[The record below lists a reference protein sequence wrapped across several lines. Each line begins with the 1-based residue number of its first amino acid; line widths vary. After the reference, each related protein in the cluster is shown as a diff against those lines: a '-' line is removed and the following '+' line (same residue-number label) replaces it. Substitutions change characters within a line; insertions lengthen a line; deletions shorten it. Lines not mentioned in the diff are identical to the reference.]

1 MQKIPAVRVAIT
13 RGATPAGRAVHAAAA
28 HPLEGPA
35 PVAATPV
42 VPAMPAVKS
51 VDDHG
56 VNNSGLNG
64 LTVNGTSALD
74 TGTFTVSAVQPIQYT
89 VREVPGLLDPANETL
104 LSGVIPESHPLQ
116 LAPGR
121 IPTEDRPKRL
131 VVVDDNVDLHFGDQI
146 RAYFAAHNADAHFL
160 VLPTCEDNKNFDLV
174 FRVAEEI
181 EKVKLNRRKEPL
193 IAIGGGVCLDVC
205 GLAANLYRRNTP
217 IIKVPTTLMGVVD
230 ASIGIKTAVNFIGK
244 KNKLGTYCPPLAV
257 FADLSFLRTLDD
269 RNLANGSAEILKMA
283 CIKDEKLFHLL
294 EAHATTLMAT
304 HYQCD
309 DSSAVIRRAIQ
320 GMLEELEYNLH
331 EHILLR
337 LVDYG
342 HTFSMDIEMAGLE
355 FGMLHGEAVS
365 IDMALTTVMARERN
379 LITVEESERVFQIM
393 AAFRLPIWH
402 DVCDDAVL
410 WKKALADIIK
420 TRDGAQ
426 RTPLMRG
433 VGAASFINDITE
445 EELLAAVAGLKERAQ
460 THPVSYMHMADHTPA
475 DSSNVAVSPLVY
487 EPAHQPSVSA
497 PAVKAPS
504 VGRSPALMS

>member
-1 MQKIPAVRVAIT
+1 MQKIQGLRAGNKGSRVNSSACRLVAARVAEPVD
-13 RGATPAGRAVHAAAA
+13 RFVPKVSPSV
-28 HPLEGPA
+28 PLRRD
-35 PVAATPV
+35 
-42 VPAMPAVKS
+42 VPRIKS
-51 VDDHG
+51 VTDPD
-56 VNNSGLNG
+56 VNASGLNG
-64 LTVNGTSALD
+64 LNVGGTDALE

-89 VREVPGLLDPANETL
+89 VREVPGLLDPSNETL

-116 LAPGR
+116 ILPGR
-121 IPTEDRPKRL
+121 SPQEVRPKRL
-131 VVVDDNVDLHFGDQI
+131 VVVDANV
-146 RAYFAAHNADAHFL
+146 DAHFGEQIREYFEANNAELHLL
-160 VLPTCEDNKNFDLV
+160 VLPMCEENKNFDLV
-174 FRVAEEI
+174 FSVAEEI
-181 EKVKLNRRKEPL
+181 ERVKLNRRREPL
-193 IAIGGGVCLDVC
+193 IAIGGGVCLDIC

-283 CIKDEKLFHLL
+283 CIKDEKLFQLL
-294 EAHATTLMAT
+294 EAHAATLMAT
-304 HYQCD
+304 HYQCE
-309 DSSAVIRRAIQ
+309 DSSVVIRRAIQ
-320 GMLEELEYNLH
+320 GMLEELEYNLY

-365 IDMALTTVMARERN
+365 IDMALTTVMARGRG
-379 LITVEESERVFQIM
+379 LISEAEADRVFKVM

-410 WKKALADIIK
+410 WKKALADIVK
-420 TRDGAQ
+420 TRDGSQ

-433 VGAASFINDITE
+433 IGAASFVNDITE
-445 EELLAAVAGLKERAQ
+445 EELLQTVANLKTRAK
-460 THPVSYMHMADHTPA
+460 THPLSFMHMAEVEASGAVVESAQLDA
-475 DSSNVAVSPLVY
+475 AQIGDSIQA
-487 EPAHQPSVSA
+487 
-497 PAVKAPS
+497 
-504 VGRSPALMS
+504 PALMA